1 MGIMDVVSTLAR
13 VPTLLQLKK
22 AMAPK
27 PDETA
32 GSFAVWVEANA
43 ENLASHP
50 AIVFEGREVTWLEF
64 NALANRYAHY
74 LKSRGIQR
82 GDCVSVMMDNR
93 IEFLALVVAINKIG
107 AIGGLLNNNLTGR
120 QLTHCIAV
128 IHSKLCIFGAE
139 VTDAI
144 DAVRGDLSLTE
155 GEDFFVVPDN
165 DLAPT
170 LKWAQNLTTVTDDQE
185 TSNPGDATD
194 NTIGETALY
203 IFTSGTTGLPKAALT
218 SNRRYIMGGGLS
230 GQAGLKLKPS
240 DRIYLCLPL
249 YHATGLMI
257 GAGAAFA
264 TGASMFIRRRFSA
277 SKFLDDVRTQH
288 CTGFVYIG
296 ELCRYLTNTAA
307 KPDDHKNPIRA
318 MIGNGMR
325 PDVWINF
332 KTRFGV
338 DTVCEFYGASEGNVS
353 FANLFNKDCT
363 VGMTSSVVNLVSYD
377 VDEDEIVR
385 DADGF
390 CIPVTDGEPGLML
403 GKISEEA
410 KFDGYTDKEASEKK
424 IVRNAFEHGDA
435 WFNSGDLMKTVDVGY
450 TLNYPHYQFVD
461 RVGDTF
467 RWKSENVSTNE
478 VGEIIN
484 GFDQVKFCN
493 VYGVELPGVDG
504 RAGMAALTLNED
516 AATFDIERFAEFVR
530 KELAIYAVP
539 VFIRLQ
545 TEINVTGTFKMIK
558 GDLRKEAYYIDQ
570 IKDPVFVLLPDES
583 SYKPLSNE
591 LLETIRTRQAGF

>member
-170 LKWAQNLTTVTDDQE
+170 LKWAQNLTTVTDD
-185 TSNPGDATD
+185 
-194 NTIGETALY
+194 
-203 IFTSGTTGLPKAALT
+203 
-218 SNRRYIMGGGLS
+218 
-230 GQAGLKLKPS
+230 
-240 DRIYLCLPL
+240 
-249 YHATGLMI
+249 
-257 GAGAAFA
+257 
-264 TGASMFIRRRFSA
+264 
-277 SKFLDDVRTQH
+277 
-288 CTGFVYIG
+288 
-296 ELCRYLTNTAA
+296 
-307 KPDDHKNPIRA
+307 
-318 MIGNGMR
+318 
-325 PDVWINF
+325 
-332 KTRFGV
+332 
-338 DTVCEFYGASEGNVS
+338 
-353 FANLFNKDCT
+353 
-363 VGMTSSVVNLVSYD
+363 
-377 VDEDEIVR
+377 
-385 DADGF
+385 
-390 CIPVTDGEPGLML
+390 
-403 GKISEEA
+403 
-410 KFDGYTDKEASEKK
+410 
-424 IVRNAFEHGDA
+424 
-435 WFNSGDLMKTVDVGY
+435 
-450 TLNYPHYQFVD
+450 
-461 RVGDTF
+461 
-467 RWKSENVSTNE
+467 
-478 VGEIIN
+478 
-484 GFDQVKFCN
+484 
-493 VYGVELPGVDG
+493 
-504 RAGMAALTLNED
+504 
-516 AATFDIERFAEFVR
+516 
-530 KELAIYAVP
+530 
-539 VFIRLQ
+539 
-545 TEINVTGTFKMIK
+545 
-558 GDLRKEAYYIDQ
+558 
-570 IKDPVFVLLPDES
+570 
-583 SYKPLSNE
+583 
-591 LLETIRTRQAGF
+591 

>member
-1 MGIMDVVSTLAR
+1 MLDTKYARPLCTAREILTVALNSGKVGNSLLVEIEGRKMGIMDVVSTLVR

-27 PDETA
+27 PDETP

-43 ENLASHP
+43 ENLANNP
-50 AIVFEGREVTWLEF
+50 AIVFEGKEVTWSEF
-64 NALANRYAHY
+64 NALANQYAHF

-120 QLTHCIAV
+120 QLTHCISV

-139 VTDAI
+139 VAESV

-155 GEDFFVVPDN
+155 GEDFFVVPDG
-165 DLAPT
+165 DRAPT
-170 LKWAQNLTTVTDDQE
+170 LNWAQSFASVTEDQSS
-185 TSNPGDATD
+185 SNPGDAAD

-257 GAGAAFA
+257 GAGAAFS

-277 SKFLDDVRTQH
+277 SNFLDDVRTHH

-296 ELCRYLTNTAA
+296 ELCRYLTNTAE
-307 KPDDHKNPIRA
+307 KPDDHNNPIRS

-325 PDVWINF
+325 PDVWMDF
-332 KTRFGV
+332 KNRFGV
-338 DTVCEFYGASEGNVS
+338 DTICEFYGAPEGNVS

-363 VGMTSSVVNLVSYD
+363 VGMTSSVVNLVQYD
-377 VDEDEIVR
+377 VDQDEIV
-385 DADGF
+385 A
-390 CIPVTDGEPGLML
+390 TAM
-403 GKISEEA
+403 
-410 KFDGYTDKEASEKK
+410 AS
-424 IVRNAFEHGDA
+424 
-435 WFNSGDLMKTVDVGY
+435 
-450 TLNYPHYQFVD
+450 
-461 RVGDTF
+461 
-467 RWKSENVSTNE
+467 
-478 VGEIIN
+478 
-484 GFDQVKFCN
+484 
-493 VYGVELPGVDG
+493 
-504 RAGMAALTLNED
+504 
-516 AATFDIERFAEFVR
+516 
-530 KELAIYAVP
+530 
-539 VFIRLQ
+539 
-545 TEINVTGTFKMIK
+545 
-558 GDLRKEAYYIDQ
+558 AYRSL
-570 IKDPVFVLLPDES
+570 KAS
-583 SYKPLSNE
+583 
-591 LLETIRTRQAGF
+591 QA